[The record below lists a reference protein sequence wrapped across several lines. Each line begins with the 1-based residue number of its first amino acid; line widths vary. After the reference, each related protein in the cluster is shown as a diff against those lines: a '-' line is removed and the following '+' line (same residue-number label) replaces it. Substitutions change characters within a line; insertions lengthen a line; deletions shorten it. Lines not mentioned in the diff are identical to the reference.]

1 MCSTQRVL
9 LGYPFSVQQWY
20 TSIPNSLTLPS
31 PHSSPGNR
39 KLQSVILSEVSQTE
53 KEKYHDIPYMWTL
66 RRNDTDELA
75 YRADSRTWEKEVA
88 VGAREGRAGESKVDM
103 YTLLYLKWIPNKN
116 LLYSTR
122 HSAQCYV
129 AA

>member
-66 RRNDTDELA
+66 KRNDTNNTCLQNRSRLTDLEDELA
-75 YRADSRTWEKEVA
+75 IEFW
-88 VGAREGRAGESKVDM
+88 
-103 YTLLYLKWIPNKN
+103 YTLRCQCRLCKLCELAKLFSPYETRLSLLTENNPVLK
-116 LLYSTR
+116 
-122 HSAQCYV
+122 
-129 AA
+129 

>member
-1 MCSTQRVL
+1 MDLETV
-9 LGYPFSVQQWY
+9 V
-20 TSIPNSLTLPS
+20 
-31 PHSSPGNR
+31 
-39 KLQSVILSEVSQTE
+39 LSEVSQTE
-53 KEKYHDIPYMWTL
+53 KEKDHDIPYMWTL

-88 VGAREGRAGESKVDM
+88 VGAREGIAGESKVDM

>member
-1 MCSTQRVL
+1 MNVNNQL
-9 LGYPFSVQQWY
+9 DFF
-20 TSIPNSLTLPS
+20 
-31 PHSSPGNR
+31 
-39 KLQSVILSEVSQTE
+39 LQVDLENVMLSEVRE
-53 KEKYHDIPYMWTL
+53 GEILYIPYMWTL

-88 VGAREGRAGESKVDM
+88 VGAREGIAGESKVDM